1 MQGSQSGLVSSTL
14 GDQVNSLTNWT
25 KQEQSQ
31 CDCVRF
37 NYSEVGCV
45 LLEMSCTIRTA
56 EDGVIAVR
64 PCLEKA
70 NEIEDMHG
78 HRLGPGIMSKR

>member
-1 MQGSQSGLVSSTL
+1 MSSTL
-14 GDQVNSLTNWT
+14 GDQVNSLTNRT

-56 EDGVIAVR
+56 EDGVIAV
-64 PCLEKA
+64 
-70 NEIEDMHG
+70 
-78 HRLGPGIMSKR
+78 